1 MSVVGFDLTWSVG
14 GREDPD
20 ALQKLSFA
28 FERFGDDLT
37 DFSAFVW
44 PKVLPALEE
53 EELRQFE
60 AEGNGASG
68 GWAALS
74 PKYAER
80 KEREWPGKPI
90 LERTGALREALTSSE
105 STHAR
110 RIVTVDQFDFGTDG
124 LEYASFHQLGTHH
137 MPARPPFDFG
147 DELEQ
152 SVQRAALEG
161 VREALAHSELSEYVE
176 LSE

>member
-1 MSVVGFDLTWSVG
+1 MSVVGFDVMWTVG
-14 GREDPD
+14 GRDEPD
-20 ALQKLSFA
+20 ALKKMSFA
-28 FERFGDDLT
+28 FERFGDDLS

-53 EELRQFE
+53 EERRQFE
-60 AEGNGASG
+60 AEGNGPSG

-90 LERTGALREALTSSE
+90 LERTGALREALTSDS
-105 STHAR
+105 SSHAR
-110 RIVTVDQFDFGTDG
+110 RIISADMVDFGTEG
-124 LEYASFHQLGTHH
+124 LEYASFHQLGTLH

-147 DELEQ
+147 DELQ
-152 SVQRAALEG
+152 NAVQAAALEG
-161 VREALAHSELSEYVE
+161 VREALAHSELDDYVE
-176 LSE
+176 MH